1 MKRGYTLIELLITL
15 SIGGI
20 LFAILYPVSM
30 RIREPRDYCR
40 SNLKQI
46 GIGMLQYAQDYDEQ
60 LPPAATRSR
69 AAGGGAPPFG
79 WAGLIQPYV
88 MSTQLLQC
96 AREGTASS
104 RDARK
109 RGFTDYWLNA
119 RLAGR
124 SYTWLA
130 APERVFLCG
139 DGNDGTD
146 RTDARYSLA
155 SWPSEWS
162 NESAPIL
169 RHLGTA
175 SFLFADGHA
184 KPLKLP
190 EILASRGFE
199 PRFEKPTPKRKYLPT
214 PRKKPR

>member
-1 MKRGYTLIELLITL
+1 MKRGYTLIELLVVL
-15 SIGGI
+15 SILGI
-20 LFAILYPVSM
+20 LFAIVYPVFV

-46 GIGMLQYAQDYDEQ
+46 GLGLLQYTQDYDER

-88 MSTQLLQC
+88 KSTPLLQC
-96 AREGTASS
+96 PSERGPSS
-104 RDARK
+104 ADARK

-124 SYTWLA
+124 SYAWLA
-130 APERVFLCG
+130 DPARVFLCG

-162 NESAPIL
+162 NDSALVL

-175 SFLFADGHA
+175 SFLFADGHV
-184 KPLKLP
+184 KVLKLP

-199 PRFEKPTPKRKYLPT
+199 PRFEKPTPKRLPR
-214 PRKKPR
+214 RK